1 MKRLPIRTL
10 IWLLVLVPLV
20 MAALLVAGLR
30 SERVLNSVLVPRLE
44 RMAGARLQAELNI
57 GRLRWQ
63 GSTLVVEELR
73 LVRNGR
79 YAVALPQ
86 TRLTLG
92 LADLLARQLTAL
104 ELDTPEIS
112 FWPTAEK
119 APPPQWP
126 ERLPVTARRIRV
138 NNGALSLAMGETP
151 LVVRNFQAE
160 LRGGEVFIFE
170 IRAEVGQGQPLAI
183 RAAGHGAWQRG
194 LELVCDVLD
203 WEERALLRRPLRV
216 SLPSGQ
222 GVEIR
227 VGLGMELLDRGDVER
242 MMVVL
247 PEPVA
252 LPENWDFVLRDLRLD
267 VLWSPDGL
275 SMQVVL
281 DQGRVRGPGLTLPL
295 ERTAM
300 SLKSTAAGWA
310 GEGRFALVGA
320 PKGTLEFRS
329 SAEVLSGQLAMDVPD
344 PNLLQR
350 SVLGEVPLPVA
361 GAAGVRLSATRQAG
375 TTTAQ
380 VALSGRPGGTPTAA
394 RLDLSALAL
403 QAELRQQASG
413 WGGQA
418 NLQLAGQRLGR
429 VRFDARQFQAEVPPI
444 CWQRLRRL
452 LPASRRPAALQGG
465 EGMAGTLTMQRRG
478 AGWGGRFQARA
489 GRLQWLQGE
498 VSEATVSGGV
508 NLAAGRLSLDQG
520 VLAAKVAAHDGQG
533 RLQVRTT
540 GHWQEGRWQA
550 RIADLQL
557 QEVEWMSPD
566 GQGGLVDGRLQLA
579 GTLATDQAGSMT
591 FDLDGRLGAGE
602 ALWGAWYAE
611 LADWQGQWSV
621 RGRWQPEPAAL
632 QVDAATLAVPEA
644 LQLSG
649 RGRWGQNP
657 EWIGRLEL
665 TDLDRLWQGL
675 ARDLLAA
682 LRPGFAGLQLAGRM
696 TADLQLEA
704 APDGWRLTGEL
715 APQDMD
721 LVWPELQLEGLNGT
735 GRLPLALTLPTTAAA
750 GWQPAARSGRLR
762 FDLLRMGPV
771 QLGNE
776 TLPVLVTRNRFRF
789 EEPLVLLA
797 GGGQITVADLQ
808 LGRDAAGP
816 EFGARIGITEID
828 LERLTRELELT
839 PMAGT
844 LNADLGQIRFGDGV
858 LSSDGEALFEVFG
871 GRIRLRNLRFRP
883 GGLGRPQTFADIDF
897 QGIDLFQLTQ
907 TFEFGAING
916 VVDGAVQNL
925 RLFGATPSAFSAWL
939 ETRLSGRRNISV
951 KALNNLAIISQ
962 GGFSGILSRGL
973 YRFID
978 FYRYRRIG
986 IRCDLEND
994 VFRLRGSARKGSD
1007 RYLVYGGWLP
1017 PRIDILAPQQPIS
1030 FREMLKRLE
1039 RIDRTGGGSGGKA
1052 D

>member
-10 IWLLVLVPLV
+10 IWLLVLMPLV
-20 MAALLVAGLR
+20 AAALLVVGLR
-30 SERVLNSVLVPRLE
+30 SERVLNGVLVPRLE

-63 GSTLVVEELR
+63 GATLVVEELH
-73 LVRNGR
+73 LVRTGH

-104 ELDTPEIS
+104 ELDAPEITL
-112 FWPTAEK
+112 WPTTEK
-119 APPPQWP
+119 APPPQLP
-126 ERLPVTARRIRV
+126 DRLPLTARRIVINR
-138 NNGALSLAMGETP
+138 GALSLAMGETP
-151 LVVRNFQAE
+151 LVVRNIQAE
-160 LRGGEVFIFE
+160 LRGGDVFIFE
-170 IRAEVGQGQPLAI
+170 IRAEAGQQEPLAI

-222 GVEIR
+222 GVEVR
-227 VGLGMELLDRGDVER
+227 ASLGLELLDRSDVER
-242 MMVVL
+242 LLVVL
-247 PEPVA
+247 PEPLV
-252 LPENWDFVLRDLRLD
+252 LPADWDFVLRDLRLD
-267 VLWSPDGL
+267 VLWSADGL
-275 SMQVVL
+275 SLQVLL
-281 DQGRVRGPGLTLPL
+281 DQGRVQGPGLTLPL
-295 ERTAM
+295 ERTAL

-320 PKGTLEFRS
+320 PEGTLEFRR
-329 SAEVLSGQLAMDVPD
+329 SAEIVSGQLSMDVPD

-350 SVLGEVPLPVA
+350 SVLGEVSLPVA
-361 GAAGVRLSATRQAG
+361 GAARLRLTATRQAG

-380 VALSGRPGGTPTAA
+380 LALNGRPGGTPAA
-394 RLDLSALAL
+394 AQLDLSVLAL
-403 QAELRQQASG
+403 QADLRQQASG
-413 WGGQA
+413 WEGQA

-429 VRFDARQFQAEVPPI
+429 VRFDPRQMQAEVAPI

-452 LPASRRPAALQGG
+452 LPATRRPAALQGG
-465 EGMAGTLTMQRRG
+465 EGLAGTLALQRRG
-478 AGWGGRFQARA
+478 VGWSGRFQVRAR
-489 GRLQWLQGE
+489 RLQWLQGE
-498 VSEATVSGGV
+498 LREATVSGGV
-508 NLAAGRLSLDQG
+508 NVAAGRLSLEQG

-533 RLQVRTT
+533 RLQVRTA

-557 QEVEWMSPD
+557 QEVEWMSAD
-566 GQGGLVDGRLQLA
+566 GQGGVVDGRLQLA
-579 GTLATDQAGSMT
+579 GTLASDAAGSLS
-591 FDLDGRLGAGE
+591 FDLDGRLGVGE

-632 QVDAATLAVPEA
+632 QLDAVTLAVPEA
-644 LQLSG
+644 LQLTG
-649 RGRWGQNP
+649 QGRWGQNP

-682 LRPGFAGLQLAGRM
+682 LRPGFAGLQLAGKM

-715 APQDMD
+715 APQGLD
-721 LVWPELQLEGLNGT
+721 LVWPELQLEGFNGT
-735 GRLPLALTLPTTAAA
+735 GQLPFALTLPTTAAA

-762 FDLLRMGPV
+762 FDLLRIGPL
-771 QLGNE
+771 QLANKA
-776 TLPVLVTRNRFRF
+776 LPVVGSRNRFRF

-797 GGGQITVADLQ
+797 GGGKITVADLQ
-808 LGRDAAGP
+808 LGRGAAGP
-816 EFGARIGITEID
+816 EFGARIGIAEVD

-839 PMAGT
+839 PMTGT

-871 GRIRLRNLRFRP
+871 GRIRLRNLRLRP
-883 GGLGRPQTFADIDF
+883 GGMGRPQTFADIDF
-897 QGIDLFQLTQ
+897 EGIDLFQLTQ

-916 VVDGAVQNL
+916 VVDGAVENL
-925 RLFGATPSAFSAWL
+925 RLFGATPSAFNAWL

-962 GGFSGILSRGL
+962 GGFSAILSRGI

-1017 PRIDILAPQQPIS
+1017 PRIDILAPQKPIS

-1039 RIDRTGGGSGGKA
+1039 RIDRTVGGSGSKA